1 MSPSDPFEEK
11 KFEEIGRRLVAWIT
25 AAYVALLMGFGI
37 IYTVHNLIS
46 TGDYINIVKEHYPV
60 MMGIPVAAAAA
71 IFVVLLMRSVSGNIE
86 LGLPGGISFKG
97 AAAPILF
104 WVLCFLAIILA
115 IKMLW

>member
-1 MSPSDPFEEK
+1 MSPSDPFEGK
-11 KFEEIGRRLVAWIT
+11 KFEEIGRLLLAWMT
-25 AAYVALLMGFGI
+25 AVFIASFTGFAM
-37 IYTVHNLIS
+37 IYTAYDLIS
-46 TGDYINIVKEHYPV
+46 TGEYMNIVKEHYPV
-60 MMGIPVAAAAA
+60 MMGIPVAAATA

-104 WVLCFLAIILA
+104 WVLCFLAIIVA